1 MSEFSFFLSKAA
13 STRAHIWGR
22 VFAILFLTG
31 SIVHGMLQG
40 GLLDYDGSPL
50 RNLTGKI
57 ASMAGLAAVD
67 IRVSG
72 LTHHDPELLFHALG
86 VQPGASLIGF
96 DTGEARRRLEAMD
109 WVAAASV
116 QRQYPNRLEI
126 NVSERVPFAIWQHD
140 GAYSLV
146 DRTGVAMGGLDL
158 MGPSHL
164 PLVTGQGANLA
175 AFEIVN
181 HLEAYPLLFKRVSAV
196 AMVGK
201 RRWTLYLDNGVKIA
215 LPVESVADALAKV
228 SQLDADQGLL
238 SKAIREIDMRIAG
251 QMTIKVIEIVD
262 PKKAEPTGDKLVQRQ

>member
-1 MSEFSFFLSKAA
+1 MNRYQSIIAEAA
-13 STRAHIWGR
+13 SIRARIFVR
-22 VFAILFLTG
+22 VFAILFLIG
-31 SIVHGMLQG
+31 SIFHGTLQG
-40 GLLDYDGSPL
+40 GILEYEGSPL
-50 RNLTGKI
+50 RNFSGKI

-96 DTGEARRRLEAMD
+96 DAGAARRTLEAMD

-126 NVSERVPFAIWQHD
+126 NVAERVPFAIWQHE
-140 GAYSLV
+140 GAYNLI
-146 DRTGVAMGGLDL
+146 DRAGVAMGGLDL
-158 MGPSHL
+158 MGRSHL

-175 AFEIVN
+175 ASEIIN
-181 HLEAYPLLFKRVSAV
+181 QLEAYPLLFKRVSAV

-201 RRWTLYLDNGVKIA
+201 RRWSLYLDNGVKIA
-215 LPVESVADALAKV
+215 LPVEGVTEALAKV
-228 SQLDADQGLL
+228 SQFDADAGLL

-251 QMTIKVIEIVD
+251 QMTVKVIEIVD
-262 PKKAEPTGDKLVQRQ
+262 PKKTEPAGAKMVQKQ

>member
-1 MSEFSFFLSKAA
+1 MNEFRFFLSKAA
-13 STRAHIWGR
+13 STRAHILAR
-22 VFAILFLTG
+22 VFAVLFLMG
-31 SIVHGMLQG
+31 SIGHGILRG
-40 GLLDYDGSPL
+40 GMLDYDGSPL

-96 DTGEARRRLEAMD
+96 DTGEARRTLEAMD

-126 NVSERVPFAIWQHD
+126 NVSERVPYAIWQHE
-140 GAYSLV
+140 GAYRLI
-146 DRTGVAMGGLDL
+146 DRAGVAMGGLDL

-181 HLEAYPLLFKRVSAV
+181 HLEAYPLLFKRVSAA

-215 LPVESVADALAKV
+215 LPSEGVADALAKV
-228 SQLDADQGLL
+228 SRLDADAGLL
-238 SKAIREIDMRIAG
+238 SKAIREVDMRIAG
-251 QMTIKVIEIVD
+251 QMTVKVIEIVD
-262 PKKAEPTGDKLVQRQ
+262 PKKTEPTGDKLVQKQ

>member
-1 MSEFSFFLSKAA
+1 MNGLQSFLSKAA
-13 STRAHIWGR
+13 STRSHVMAR
-22 VFAILFLTG
+22 ASAILFLSG
-31 SIVHGMLQG
+31 SIVYSTWHS
-40 GLLDYDGSPL
+40 GLLDYEGSPL
-50 RNLTGKI
+50 RNMSGKI

-72 LTHHDPELLFHALG
+72 LTHHDPELLFRALG

-96 DTGEARRRLEAMD
+96 DTGEARRTLEAMD

-126 NVSERVPFAIWQHD
+126 NVAERVPFAIWQHD
-140 GAYSLV
+140 GAYTLV
-146 DRTGVAMGGLDL
+146 DKSGAAMGGLDL

-181 HLEAYPLLFKRVSAV
+181 QLEAYPLLFKHVSAV

-215 LPVESVADALAKV
+215 LPVEGVADALAKV
-228 SQLDADQGLL
+228 SQLDSDAGLL

-251 QMTIKVIEIVD
+251 QMTVKVIEIVD
-262 PKKAEPTGDKLVQRQ
+262 PKKTEPIGAKLVQKQ